1 MITKEK
7 IEDIIIDTIKE
18 KNAFL
23 VDIKI
28 SSSNKINVEIDSVDG
43 FTIDDCVEV
52 SRLIESNLDRDK
64 EDFELEVASAGL
76 SEPFK
81 VIQQYQKNLNKEV
94 ETLTKSGTKIKGSL
108 SKVTDEGFEIE
119 EPKMV
124 KVEGKKKKQPV
135 IEKHWF
141 AFDEIKSTKVV
152 IKFK

>member
-1 MITKEK
+1 MITKER
-7 IEDIIIDTIKE
+7 IEDIINDSIKE
-18 KNAFL
+18 KKAFI
-23 VDIKI
+23 VDIKV
-28 SSSNKINVEIDSVDG
+28 SSSNKINVEIDSIDG

-52 SRLIESNLDRDK
+52 SRLIESNFNRDE

-94 ETLTKSGTKIKGSL
+94 ETLTKSGIKIKGTL
-108 SKVTDEGFEIE
+108 SKVTDDGFEIE

-141 AFDEIKSTKVV
+141 DFDQVKATKVV

>member
-28 SSSNKINVEIDSVDG
+28 SSSNKINVEIDRVDG

-64 EDFELEVASAGL
+64 EDFELEVSSAGL

-94 ETLTKSGTKIKGSL
+94 ETLTKSGTKIKGVL

-119 EPKMV
+119 EPKLV
-124 KVEGKKKKQPV
+124 KVEGKKKKQP
-135 IEKHWF
+135 ITEKHWF

-152 IKFK
+152 ITFK

>member
-1 MITKEK
+1 MITKER
-7 IEDIIIDTIKE
+7 IEDIIRDTIKD
-18 KNAFL
+18 KNAFI
-23 VDIKI
+23 VDIKV

-43 FTIDDCVEV
+43 FTIDNCVEV
-52 SRLIESNLDRDK
+52 SRLIESKLDRAE

-81 VIQQYQKNLNKEV
+81 VIQQYQKNINKDI
-94 ETLTKSGTKIKGSL
+94 ETLTKSGIKMRGTL

-119 EPKMV
+119 ESKMV

-135 IEKHWF
+135 VEKHWF
-141 AFDEIKSTKVV
+141 TFNEVKSTKVV

>member
-7 IEDIIIDTIKE
+7 IEEIIADTIKG
-18 KNAFL
+18 KNAFI
-23 VDIKI
+23 VDIKV
-28 SSSNKINVEIDSVDG
+28 SSANKINVEIDSEEG

-52 SRLIESNLDRDK
+52 SRLIENKMDRDA

-81 VIQQYQKNLNKEV
+81 VIQQYKKNLGKEV
-94 ETLTKSGTKIKGSL
+94 ETLTKDGVKIKGVL
-108 SKVTDEGFEIE
+108 TNVTEEGFEIE
-119 EPKMV
+119 ESKMV

-135 IEKHWF
+135 EEKHWF
-141 AFDEIKSTKVV
+141 GFDDVKSTKIV

>member
-1 MITKEK
+1 MITKERIK
-7 IEDIIIDTIKE
+7 DIINDSIKE
-18 KNAFL
+18 KNAFI
-23 VDIKI
+23 VDIKV
-28 SSSNKINVEIDSVDG
+28 SSSNKINVEIDSIDG

-52 SRLIESNLDRDK
+52 SRLIESNLNRDE

-94 ETLTKSGTKIKGSL
+94 ETLTKSGIKIKGTL
-108 SKVTDEGFEIE
+108 SKVTDDGFEIE

-141 AFDEIKSTKVV
+141 DFDQVKATKVV

>member
-7 IEDIIIDTIKE
+7 IEDIINDTIKE
-18 KNAFL
+18 KNAFI
-23 VDIKI
+23 VDIKV
-28 SSSNKINVEIDSVDG
+28 SSSNKINIEIDSIDG

-52 SRLIESNLDRDK
+52 SRLIESKLDRDE

-81 VIQQYQKNLNKEV
+81 VIQQYQKNVNKEV
-94 ETLTKSGTKIKGSL
+94 ETLTKSGIKIKGTL
-108 SKVTDEGFEIE
+108 SNVTNDGFEIE

-141 AFDEIKSTKVV
+141 AYNDVKSTKVI